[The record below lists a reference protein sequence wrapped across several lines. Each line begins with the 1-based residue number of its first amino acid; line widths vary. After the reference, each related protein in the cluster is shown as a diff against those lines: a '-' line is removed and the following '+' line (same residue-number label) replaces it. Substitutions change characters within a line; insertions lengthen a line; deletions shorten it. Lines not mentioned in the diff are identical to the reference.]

1 MIVTSDDNTET
12 VMNEDSD
19 DIPAPHDETLIWDQD
34 QEETT
39 EMREERGEERGDA
52 VQWMNQHNHQ
62 QSRVVSSLSEQNSK
76 HSVYNSAEQWSGISI
91 GSVIINLD

>member
-19 DIPAPHDETLIWDQD
+19 DIPAPHDETLILDQD

-39 EMREERGEERGDA
+39 EMREERGDA
-52 VQWMNQHNHQ
+52 VNESTW
-62 QSRVVSSLSEQNSK
+62 S
-76 HSVYNSAEQWSGISI
+76 SAEQSCVVS
-91 GSVIINLD
+91 LRAEQ

>member
-39 EMREERGEERGDA
+39 EMREERGEERVDA
-52 VQWMNQHNHQ
+52 VNESTW
-62 QSRVVSSLSEQNSK
+62 S
-76 HSVYNSAEQWSGISI
+76 SAEQSCVVS
-91 GSVIINLD
+91 LRAEQ

>member
-52 VQWMNQHNHQ
+52 VNE
-62 QSRVVSSLSEQNSK
+62 ST
-76 HSVYNSAEQWSGISI
+76 
-91 GSVIINLD
+91 

>member
-39 EMREERGEERGDA
+39 EMREERGDA
-52 VQWMNQHNHQ
+52 VNESTW
-62 QSRVVSSLSEQNSK
+62 S
-76 HSVYNSAEQWSGISI
+76 SAEQSCVVS
-91 GSVIINLD
+91 LRAEQ

>member
-52 VQWMNQHNHQ
+52 VNESTW
-62 QSRVVSSLSEQNSK
+62 S
-76 HSVYNSAEQWSGISI
+76 SAEQSCVVS
-91 GSVIINLD
+91 LRAEQ